1 MSTTFGSRPLA
12 VGIAVLAVFAT
23 AACSAKVDQETYE
36 ADMAAVRADLDGL
49 DSRVGMNE
57 EQLAE
62 MQTRLDELES
72 ELGALREDFDVTVA
86 RLETGIRFATP
97 VHFAFDD
104 ATIRA
109 EDHELLN
116 RFSDVVSNHYE
127 GALVTVEGFAD
138 PAGSRAYNK
147 RLSER
152 RAASVADYL
161 QANGLAGAEMRTVGY
176 GEDRQVEPGAQGP
189 GETGLVNR
197 RVAFVIDYAPE
208 VETDSEDMVTQSDA
222 EKERT

>member
-1 MSTTFGSRPLA
+1 MSTTFRSRPLA
-12 VGIAVLAVFAT
+12 VGIAALAVFAT

-72 ELGALREDFDVTVA
+72 ELGELREDFDVTVA

-104 ATIRA
+104 ATVRSA
-109 EDHELLN
+109 DHELLD

-127 GALVTVEGFAD
+127 GALITVEGFAD
-138 PAGSRAYNK
+138 PAGPRAYNQ

-161 QANGLAGAEMRTVGY
+161 QTNGLADAEMRTVGY
-176 GEDRQVEPGAQGP
+176 GEDRQVEPGARGP

-208 VETDSEDMVTQSDA
+208 VETDSEDMVTQS
-222 EKERT
+222 ENERT

>member
-1 MSTTFGSRPLA
+1 MRSTFRSRPLA
-12 VGIAVLAVFAT
+12 VGFAALAVFAT
-23 AACSAKVDQETYE
+23 TACSAKVDQETYE
-36 ADMAAVRADLDGL
+36 ADMAAIRADLDGL

-104 ATIRA
+104 ATIRSQ
-109 EDHELLN
+109 DHELLN

-127 GALVTVEGFAD
+127 GAMITVEGFAD
-138 PAGSRAYNK
+138 PAGSRAYNQ

-152 RAASVADYL
+152 RAAAVADYL
-161 QANGLAGAEMRTVGY
+161 QANGLADADMRTVGY
-176 GEDRQVEPGAQGP
+176 GEDRQVEPGARGP
-189 GETGLVNR
+189 GESGLVNR

-208 VETDSEDMVTQSDA
+208 VEMDSEDMVTQS
-222 EKERT
+222 ETERT